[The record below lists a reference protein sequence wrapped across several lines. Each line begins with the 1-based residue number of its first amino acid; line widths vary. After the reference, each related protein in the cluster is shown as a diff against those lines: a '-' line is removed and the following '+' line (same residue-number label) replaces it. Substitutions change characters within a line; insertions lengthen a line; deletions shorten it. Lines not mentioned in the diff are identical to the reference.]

1 MKKFST
7 VDKALSAL
15 KKGKIILVLDDKG
28 RENEGDFVCA
38 GEFATPE
45 NINFMATYGR
55 GLICMPMSEK
65 LTKRL
70 GLPPMSANNT
80 DNHETAFTVS
90 IDHTGTSTGISA
102 FDRSLTALKCLDPE
116 SRPEDFR
123 RPGHMF
129 PLKAKNGGVL
139 ERNGHTEATVD
150 LCLLAGLSPC
160 GLCCEIMAD
169 DGHMMRK
176 PELLERAAEWNMPI
190 ITIKALQKYL
200 ITRKRMPVK
209 FPEI

>member
-1 MKKFST
+1 
-7 VDKALSAL
+7 
-15 KKGKIILVLDDKG
+15 
-28 RENEGDFVCA
+28 
-38 GEFATPE
+38 
-45 NINFMATYGR
+45 
-55 GLICMPMSEK
+55 
-65 LTKRL
+65 
-70 GLPPMSANNT
+70 
-80 DNHETAFTVS
+80 
-90 IDHTGTSTGISA
+90 
-102 FDRSLTALKCLDPE
+102 
-116 SRPEDFR
+116 
-123 RPGHMF
+123 MF